1 MSKLFY
7 GSYSYVILQFMV
19 IKKIETK
26 CIKKSMRMRWLS
38 LGLFTKKL
46 NSVQVEVSTFCQLH
60 CSMCPKNVFR
70 EDWINKHMEL
80 ETFKKIPFERFR
92 YAHLQGWGEPL
103 LNPNIIEMIEIAKK
117 AGCSVG
123 LTTNGLLLQDFAKDL
138 AKFTDIVAI
147 SIASPNPEI
156 HKKIRKCEL
165 SELVEGIES
174 LSKARRNG
182 KPKIV
187 ITTIMFKDTVKD
199 LPDLVRLAKNCGADE
214 VIANN
219 LDYIPTGELFGL
231 EVFSER
237 ENSEIAKDVE
247 NAKKLA
253 EELGV
258 NLVVRPLKLEECVVC
273 AENPVKNC
281 LITVNGD
288 IAPCVYA
295 HLPTKSETIQ
305 RVFKGE
311 VIRVRKLYFG
321 NLKKESFKDI
331 WKSRRYKNFRNTFV
345 RRVSMLVGFS
355 ADVPDLPEVCKTC
368 YKAYSV

>member
-1 MSKLFY
+1 
-7 GSYSYVILQFMV
+7 
-19 IKKIETK
+19 
-26 CIKKSMRMRWLS
+26 MRG

-46 NSVQVEVSTFCQLH
+46 NSVQVEVSTFCQLS
-60 CSMCPKNVFR
+60 CLMCPKSIFR
-70 EDWINKHMEL
+70 KDWLNKHMEL
-80 ETFKKIPFERFR
+80 ETFRKIPFERFR

-103 LNPNIIEMIEIAKK
+103 LNPHIIEMTEIAKEK
-117 AGCSVG
+117 GCSVG
-123 LTTNGLLLQDFAKDL
+123 LTTNGLLLRDFAKEL
-138 AKFTDIVAI
+138 AKFTDIVAV

-156 HKKIRKCEL
+156 HERVRGCEL

-174 LSKARRNG
+174 LSKARRNR

-199 LPDLVRLAKNCGADE
+199 LPELVRLAKNCGADE

-219 LDYIPTGELFGL
+219 LDYIPTKELFGL
-231 EVFSER
+231 EVFSE
-237 ENSEIAKDVE
+237 EEDPEIARVAE

-253 EELGV
+253 KELGV
-258 NLVVRPLKLEECVVC
+258 NLAIRPLKLEECVVC
-273 AENPVKNC
+273 AENPIKSC

-288 IAPCVYA
+288 VAPCVYA

-305 RVFKGE
+305 RIFKGE

-321 NLKKESFKDI
+321 NLNKESFEDI
-331 WKSRRYKNFRNTFV
+331 WKSRGYKSFRNTFV

-368 YKAYSV
+368 YKAYSI